1 MYRFS
6 VLAIQAIVA
15 AIREQ
20 FLDELV
26 RRDEFEQVRIERII
40 RQNAEIEALN
50 VSAARASAQ
59 YEIDAREVDAWT
71 EMQEQDAKIRARELA

>member
-15 AIREQ
+15 AIRER

-26 RRDEFEQVRIERII
+26 RRDEFEQVRIERMIGH
-40 RQNAEIEALN
+40 NAEIE
-50 VSAARASAQ
+50 
-59 YEIDAREVDAWT
+59 D
-71 EMQEQDAKIRARELA
+71 K